1 MTERMRPSRGAYN
14 PSALALNPTNLA
26 DSAARRE
33 RLLAAFDSLDV
44 NDRADLLEAVETIV
58 HSARAASSPTEELRV
73 GRQVMRRVYA
83 EAGWD
88 E

>member
-1 MTERMRPSRGAYN
+1 MRAYN

-33 RLLAAFDSLDV
+33 LLAAFDSLDV
-44 NDRADLLEAVETIV
+44 NDRADLLEAVETTV
-58 HSARAASSPTEELRV
+58 HSARAAGSPTEELRV
-73 GRQVMRRVYA
+73 GRQLARVYA